1 MHTVETVLLVLMLG
15 ALTGITARYLSAIPL
30 PLIQIGLGT
39 LLAWPQQG
47 LHIAFDPELFLLLFI
62 PPLLF
67 ADGWRIPKREFFSL
81 YKPILK
87 LAFGLVL
94 FTVLGLGYLI
104 HWLIPEMPL
113 TVAFALAA
121 VVSPTDAVAVS
132 AITRNLGMP
141 SKTMH
146 VLEGESLLNDASG
159 LVALKFAIA
168 ATLTGL
174 FSWSEA
180 GKEFL
185 WMAVG
190 GLAAGVLIGWGFA
203 VARDTVTRKL
213 GDVAAT
219 QMVLLLV
226 LLPFAAYIVGERIGV
241 SGILA
246 AVAAGITTNFADLN
260 RSEFITERMQ
270 TEGTWTLVE
279 SAFNGAIFLLLGL
292 QLPSIIGT
300 TLEQAGEHWWVPIG
314 QVAAISLAL
323 LLMRWLWLSTGVHTS
338 LWRAHA
344 EGKLAEKTVTAAD
357 PGDHAGRHPR
367 RGDAGRRAVGA
378 AAAER
383 RQPFPR
389 AQPAGFPRHRHH
401 PVHAADRQHRPAAG
415 IAAHAAERR
424 TRIDAGRT
432 QGPAGRLQGSDRQHG
447 AGQDPGRHRR
457 SSMARAIPGIRRP
470 PDPGIP
476 QAHRPA
482 RRRRPSGNARGTGRG
497 TRRNPP
503 APPALR
509 RRTGAAAGGAARRTQ
524 RALRRTARP
533 PDQRRIAAQPGR
545 RTRSDGGRTAQ
556 APRRRPSRRQNGG
569 ERGGVLDA
577 IAGDRPPLT
586 QSLSRLFPT
595 CPYSVSSTKPPPC
608 AAATGLDGPPHCP
621 ASPTKPVPGCCRAMA
636 HAVRRGS
643 HSLPNCRPATPR
655 VNPCCSNKISA
666 TLSTQHASC
675 CVRNTWGELKNRW
688 SDHGEWG
695 LASGSPSLSGR

>member
-141 SKTMH
+141 PKTMH

-174 FSWSEA
+174 FSWNEA
-180 GKEFL
+180 AKEFL

-190 GLAAGVLIGWGFA
+190 GLAAGALIGWGFA

-270 TEGTWTLVE
+270 TEGTWALVE

-300 TLEQAGEHWWVPIG
+300 ALEQAGEHWWVPVG
-314 QVAAISLAL
+314 QVVAISLAL

-338 LWRAHA
+338 LDRAHA
-344 EGKLAEKTVTAAD
+344 EGKLAEKPSRLLTLATTLAGIRGAVTLAGALSVPLLLNDGSPFPGRNQLVFLATGTILLTLLIGSIGLPLVLRRLPPSGEPASMQEERLARLAACQAAIASMVLDKTQADTAD
-357 PGDHAGRHPR
+357 P
-367 RGDAGRRAVGA
+367 
-378 AAAER
+378 
-383 RQPFPR
+383 QWL
-389 AQPAGFPRHRHH
+389 AQY
-401 PVHAADRQHRPAAG
+401 Q
-415 IAAHAAERR
+415 ES
-424 TRIDAGRT
+424 
-432 QGPAGRLQGSDRQHG
+432 AGRLTQEYRKRIDLLDDDTPAATPEAQAEAPDAILQRRQRYVVEQELRLRALH
-447 AGQDPGRHRR
+447 AERNALYAERH
-457 SSMARAIPGIRRP
+457 
-470 PDPGIP
+470 
-476 QAHRPA
+476 AHRINDESLRSLVA
-482 RRRRPSGNARGTGRG
+482 ELDLTE
-497 TRRNPP
+497 T
-503 APPALR
+503 ALR
-509 RRTGAAAGGAARRTQ
+509 RRLDVARRAARV
-524 RALRRTARP
+524 AANAVASSMP
-533 PDQRRIAAQPGR
+533 PR
-545 RTRSDGGRTAQ
+545 
-556 APRRRPSRRQNGG
+556 
-569 ERGGVLDA
+569 E
-577 IAGDRPPLT
+577 
-586 QSLSRLFPT
+586 
-595 CPYSVSSTKPPPC
+595 
-608 AAATGLDGPPHCP
+608 TGPH
-621 ASPTKPVPGCCRAMA
+621 
-636 HAVRRGS
+636 
-643 HSLPNCRPATPR
+643 
-655 VNPCCSNKISA
+655 
-666 TLSTQHASC
+666 
-675 CVRNTWGELKNRW
+675 
-688 SDHGEWG
+688 
-695 LASGSPSLSGR
+695 